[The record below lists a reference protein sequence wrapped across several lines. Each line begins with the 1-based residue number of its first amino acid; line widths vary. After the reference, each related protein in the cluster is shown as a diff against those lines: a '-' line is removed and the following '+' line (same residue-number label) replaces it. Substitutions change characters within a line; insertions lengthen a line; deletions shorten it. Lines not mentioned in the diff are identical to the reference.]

1 MSKLI
6 LVHIGYCFAL
16 EINDFQ
22 TIVIVL
28 LLMKIS
34 LIVNFSFDEG
44 CHFLSSFYML
54 SGYTGII
61 GCLLN
66 IFRI

>member
-1 MSKLI
+1 MSQLI

-16 EINDFQ
+16 EINGFQ

-44 CHFLSSFYML
+44 CHFLSSFNVTWI
-54 SGYTGII
+54 SGNWMFVKYI
-61 GCLLN
+61 
-66 IFRI
+66 

>member
-44 CHFLSSFYML
+44 CHFLSSF
-54 SGYTGII
+54 
-61 GCLLN
+61 
-66 IFRI
+66 